1 MNFERREGKSCV
13 CLHLNHNFDL
23 LFSNVFVCL
32 LKRNHFKNKEKKL
45 KKRIVL
51 IMDNLVL
58 ISKKNIAKHDWICE
72 LQK

>member
-32 LKRNHFKNKEKKL
+32 LKRNHLKQRKKVE
-45 KKRIVL
+45 KRIVL

>member
-1 MNFERREGKSCV
+1 MCLFAFESQFVVFKCFCLFVEKKS
-13 CLHLNHNFDL
+13 
-23 LFSNVFVCL
+23 
-32 LKRNHFKNKEKKL
+32 FKKKKEKKL